1 MNKNSFPSLQ
11 LQKEYRSPQHDVANE
26 FFAPVLACSKIY
38 KRSVGFF
45 SSTSLEIITKG
56 ISSLVKNGGKIQIVA
71 SPKLSEE
78 DIEAIRIGYDKKS
91 EIIEKRLLGEL
102 ESTDD
107 NYFTNQRLNLLA
119 NLIAKDILSIKIAFK
134 DNGSLVGIY
143 HEKLGVF
150 EDFEGNIIAFDGSMN
165 ESKTAMCYNYE
176 SINVYCGWL
185 SEDKSR
191 VELKIKAFDN
201 IWNNTEENLKVV
213 EFPSLTKRI
222 LDKYKTK
229 DFNTEEIAEK
239 LESLDKTEDRR
250 KVEYKIDRSNMIGDV
265 KLPIASPK
273 LNIPIIPYD
282 VDLYDYQKDAID
294 EWSDNNFC
302 GIFDMATGT
311 GKTLTGLGAVTRC
324 SEEHENNLAVIVV
337 APYQH
342 LVEQWVEDIERFNI
356 KPIIAYSTSFQKNWK
371 DRLKRAIRDKKLR
384 LKDKE
389 FFLLVTTNATFKS
402 NFVQEQINNIDGDI
416 LLVIDEAHNV
426 GSVEFKKYLDSK
438 FKYRLALS
446 ATLDRHNDEEGTD
459 FLHNYFGKVCIH
471 YDLERAIDEN
481 KLTPYKYFPVLVYL
495 TEEELSEYKQI
506 SAEMI
511 NHLKK
516 NKSGKME
523 LDTYGQK
530 LAIKRSRIV
539 AGAQNKL
546 DVFREQILPYK
557 DKTNILVYCGATTV
571 LPDSDSYSNNE
582 DFEKSEMGERQII
595 AITKIMGNEMN
606 MEVSR
611 FTSEEDIETR
621 KVITERFKS
630 EKLQAI
636 IAIKCLDEGVN
647 IPSIKTAFILA
658 STTNPKEYIQ
668 RRGRVLRKWPGKK
681 YAELYDFV
689 TLPRVLD
696 TVLNYTKEEIKG
708 DLSLVKNEL
717 RRIKEFSSIA
727 MNKMDSLSL
736 IDEIQSTYQIT
747 DKDLYGDNNSQEED
761 FNNGN

>member
-1 MNKNSFPSLQ
+1 MNNMPFPSLQ

-102 ESTDD
+102 ESKEE

-150 EDFEGNIIAFDGSMN
+150 EDFEGNKIAFDGSMN

-201 IWNNTEENLKVV
+201 IWNNTEENLNVV

-229 DFNTEEIAEK
+229 DFNTKEIAEK

-416 LLVIDEAHNV
+416 LLVIDEAHNA

-546 DVFREQILPYK
+546 NVFREQILPYK

-571 LPDSDSYSNNE
+571 LPDSDSYLNNE

>member
-1 MNKNSFPSLQ
+1 MELSNMNKNSFPSLQ

-78 DIEAIRIGYDKKS
+78 DIEAIKTGYDKKS

-102 ESTDD
+102 ETKED
-107 NYFTNQRLNLLA
+107 NYFANQRLNLLA

-150 EDFEGNIIAFDGSMN
+150 EDFEGNKIAFDGSMN

-213 EFPSLTKRI
+213 EFPSVTKKI

-229 DFNTEEIAEK
+229 DLDVNEITAK
-239 LESLDKTEDRR
+239 LENLDKEDRK

-282 VDLYDYQKDAID
+282 VDLYDYQKEAI
-294 EWSDNNFC
+294 ENWKKNNFC

-311 GKTLTGLGAVTRC
+311 GKTLTGLGAITRC
-324 SEEHENNLAVIVV
+324 SKEHEDNLAVIVI

-356 KPIIAYSTSFQKNWK
+356 KPIIAYSTSSQKNWK
-371 DRLKRAIRDKKLR
+371 ERLKRAIRDKKLR

-416 LLVIDEAHNV
+416 LLVIDEAHNA
-426 GSVEFKKYLDSK
+426 GSGEFKKYLDSK

-471 YDLERAIDEN
+471 YDLERAIDEK

-495 TEEELSEYKQI
+495 TEEELSEYKHI

-530 LAIKRSRIV
+530 LAIKRSRII

-546 DVFREQILPYK
+546 DVFKEQILPYK
-557 DKTNILVYCGATTV
+557 DKTNILVYCGSTTV
-571 LPDSDSYSNNE
+571 ISDAVKE
-582 DFEKSEMGERQII
+582 DYDKSEIGERQII
-595 AITKIMGNEMN
+595 AITKIMGQEMN
-606 MEVSR
+606 MQVSR

-668 RRGRVLRKWPGKK
+668 RRGRVLRMWPGKE
-681 YAELYDFV
+681 YAEIFDFV
-689 TLPRVLD
+689 TLPRELD
-696 TVLNYTKEEIKG
+696 SVPNHTEEEVKG

-727 MNKMDSLSL
+727 MNRMDSFSL

>member
-1 MNKNSFPSLQ
+1 
-11 LQKEYRSPQHDVANE
+11 
-26 FFAPVLACSKIY
+26 
-38 KRSVGFF
+38 
-45 SSTSLEIITKG
+45 
-56 ISSLVKNGGKIQIVA
+56 
-71 SPKLSEE
+71 
-78 DIEAIRIGYDKKS
+78 
-91 EIIEKRLLGEL
+91 
-102 ESTDD
+102 
-107 NYFTNQRLNLLA
+107 
-119 NLIAKDILSIKIAFK
+119 
-134 DNGSLVGIY
+134 
-143 HEKLGVF
+143 
-150 EDFEGNIIAFDGSMN
+150 
-165 ESKTAMCYNYE
+165 MCYNYE

-213 EFPSLTKRI
+213 EFPSVTKKI

-229 DFNTEEIAEK
+229 DLDVNEITAK
-239 LESLDKTEDRR
+239 LENLDKEDRK

-282 VDLYDYQKDAID
+282 VDLYDYQKEAI
-294 EWSDNNFC
+294 ENWKKNNFC

-311 GKTLTGLGAVTRC
+311 GKTLTGLGAITRC
-324 SEEHENNLAVIVV
+324 SKEHEDNLAVIVI

-356 KPIIAYSTSFQKNWK
+356 KPIIAYSTSSQKNWK
-371 DRLKRAIRDKKLR
+371 ERLKRAIRDKKLR

-416 LLVIDEAHNV
+416 LLVIDEAHNA
-426 GSVEFKKYLDSK
+426 GSGEFKKYLDSK

-471 YDLERAIDEN
+471 YDLERAIDEK

-530 LAIKRSRIV
+530 LAIKRSRII

-546 DVFREQILPYK
+546 DVFKEQILPYK

-595 AITKIMGNEMN
+595 AITKIMGQEMN
-606 MEVSR
+606 MQVSR

-668 RRGRVLRKWPGKK
+668 RRGRVLRKWPGKE

-689 TLPRVLD
+689 TLPRELD
-696 TVLNYTKEEIKG
+696 SVPNHTEEEVKG

>member
-1 MNKNSFPSLQ
+1 MPFPSLQ

-239 LESLDKTEDRR
+239 LESLDKTEDRK

-273 LNIPIIPYD
+273 PNIPIIPYD